1 MTLGG
6 VDMVFLIPNGRII
19 KPLDLPYFFFG
30 ESFAKNFVLFMIK
43 VTNVCFISL
52 YKHWLQIIQQQTVY
66 VILFIYIL
74 S

>member
-1 MTLGG
+1 
-6 VDMVFLIPNGRII
+6 
-19 KPLDLPYFFFG
+19 
-30 ESFAKNFVLFMIK
+30 MIK

-52 YKHWLQIIQQQTVY
+52 YKHWLQIVQQQTVH

>member
-30 ESFAKNFVLFMIK
+30 ESFAKNFILLMIK

-52 YKHWLQIIQQQTVY
+52 YKHWLQIVQQQTVY